1 MNITNNH
8 NLPQS
13 FVNFAR
19 NDKYSKGQSDISV
32 TTLIDSPRVR
42 LLREA
47 KSSEMTS
54 DAADMIWPLFGTAVH
69 HILESASE
77 DEGVILEERLYA
89 TVNDWILSGAVDHQ
103 KVEGNSISITDYKVT
118 SVWSV
123 IHGKIEWEQQLNC
136 YAFLAQKTKGM
147 KVKSLQICAILR
159 DWNRREAERRD
170 DYPQAPVILVDIP
183 LWPDTKRIDYIKERV
198 AMHQDAQ
205 INYDLA
211 QAFPPCSDEERWKRG
226 EAWAVKKKGNKRA
239 QRVFDNEVSAG
250 EFMLALMERS
260 MKVMSKDKDN
270 LEIEHREG
278 EYVRCKGD
286 YCGVANFCSQFKG
299 DIV

>member
-103 KVEGNSISITDYKVT
+103 KIENNSINITDYKVT

-136 YAFLAQKTKGM
+136 YAFLSQKNKGM

-170 DYPQAPVILVDIP
+170 EYPQAPVILVDIP
-183 LWPDTKRIDYIKERV
+183 LWPDTKRIEYIKERV
-198 AMHQDAQ
+198 EMHQDAQ
-205 INYDLA
+205 INFDLA
-211 QAFPPCSDEERWKRG
+211 QMFPPCSDEERWKRG

-239 QRVFDNEVSAG
+239 QRVFDNEASAG
-250 EFMLALMERS
+250 EFM
-260 MKVMSKDKDN
+260 KDKEN

>member
-13 FVNFAR
+13 FVSFAR
-19 NDKYSKGQSDISV
+19 NDKYSKGLSDISV

-42 LLREA
+42 LLRDA

-77 DEGVILEERLYA
+77 DEGVTLEERLYA

-103 KVEGNSISITDYKVT
+103 KVEDNAIKITDYKVT

-159 DWNRREAERRD
+159 DWNRREAERRE

-183 LWPDTKRIDYIKERV
+183 LWPDTKRIEYIKERV

-211 QAFPPCSDEERWKRG
+211 QSFPSCSDEERWKRG

-239 QRVFDNEVSAG
+239 LRVFET
-250 EFMLALMERS
+250 EELAHGFVGGHKALGNDG
-260 MKVMSKDKDN
+260 KV

>member
-69 HILESASE
+69 HILESTSE
-77 DEGVILEERLYA
+77 DEGVVLEERLYA

-103 KVEGNSISITDYKVT
+103 KIEGNSISITDYKVT

-136 YAFLAQKTKGM
+136 YAFLAQKSKGM

-159 DWNRREAERRD
+159 DWNRREAERRE

-183 LWPDTKRIDYIKERV
+183 LWPDTKRIEYIKERV
-198 AMHQDAQ
+198 SMHQDAQ

-211 QAFPPCSDEERWKRG
+211 QMFPHCSDEERWKRG

-239 QRVFDNEVSAG
+239 QRVFDNEASAG
-250 EFMLALMERS
+250 EFM
-260 MKVMSKDKDN
+260 KDKEN

-299 DIV
+299 DLV